1 MKTPRPDF
9 DAIKASADL
18 AQVIASYGIGLKKQG
33 ADLVGLCPFHED
45 SKPSLHVTPA
55 KQLWH
60 CPACGAGGN
69 VIQFV
74 AKRDGLS
81 EKEAALQLLA
91 RLPGVTRGSGIET
104 TAAPVVCDPLA
115 HSGLFTAIITH
126 YHENLLGCGK
136 GGKSGLDYLKK
147 RGLGS
152 LEMLA
157 HFKLGYVDGS
167 LKKKLV
173 PSSGLLDTAIEPP
186 TRSIFARTT
195 SMPTPRPETELTCS
209 AVERPG
215 SKIR

>member
-1 MKTPRPDF
+1 MSATSKPQRPDF

-18 AQVIASYGIGLKKQG
+18 VKVIASYGIELKKQG
-33 ADLVGLCPFHED
+33 ADFVGLCPFHED
-45 SKPSLHVTPA
+45 TKPSLHVTPA

-91 RLPGVTRGSGIET
+91 RLPGVTRGSEIEST
-104 TAAPVVCDPLA
+104 AAAPVVCDPLS
-115 HSGLFTAIITH
+115 HSELFTAIITH
-126 YHENLLGCGK
+126 YHECLLGNSK

-152 LEMLA
+152 VEMLA
-157 HFKLGYVDGS
+157 HFQLGYD
-167 LKKKLV
+167 
-173 PSSGLLDTAIEPP
+173 
-186 TRSIFARTT
+186 RSMA
-195 SMPTPRPETELTCS
+195 
-209 AVERPG
+209 A
-215 SKIR
+215 